1 MKKLFLWVS
10 FIVFF
15 AAHAAAQVKVTAKID
30 SAEILIGEQ
39 TAVRVQVVHPEKEPV
54 AFPKDISTLLEDNK
68 LEIVNKGEIDE
79 HEDTPE
85 EGMTTSVFSFTI
97 TSFEPSLY
105 YIPQLNIT
113 VGKKNY
119 STNQLALKVN
129 DVAVDTLH
137 VDKFFGPKEIIEPV
151 YTWQDWMPLFV
162 LSLLLIICVGVL
174 GYAIYLLRR
183 YKEVKE
189 VKVKQ
194 EFILPHEEAKRNI
207 EKLKTKYDSGDF
219 TSKDYYTEL
228 VSILRDYVTQRYGFS
243 AKEMTS
249 YELVEHLIN
258 VPEDKTEKN
267 AGPENNLLANNDKQV
282 NLEELREILTT
293 ADLTKFAKLKT
304 EANEDRTNLMRLA
317 GYIDATKNETQ
328 RYYYTPVQKEKAQKQ
343 IKPGIVLKICLVLF
357 SVAIVAVV
365 AFMVKE
371 VLELFL

>member
-1 MKKLFLWVS
+1 MPDFHVEPLLHVYMFIYIWLLRILIRMYKRQDAVFEAYNIGLLVSLMSCMFPPYLFLLPMVL
-10 FIVFF
+10 VCMLLV
-15 AAHAAAQVKVTAKID
+15 HAFSMRTFLA
-30 SAEILIGEQ
+30 
-39 TAVRVQVVHPEKEPV
+39 
-54 AFPKDISTLLEDNK
+54 TLLGMLTVIIMETALHYLCCGD
-68 LEIVNKGEIDE
+68 LRVLWVNLASDL
-79 HEDTPE
+79 
-85 EGMTTSVFSFTI
+85 SFDAM
-97 TSFEPSLY
+97 SF
-105 YIPQLNIT
+105 
-113 VGKKNY
+113 V
-119 STNQLALKVN
+119 
-129 DVAVDTLH
+129 
-137 VDKFFGPKEIIEPV
+137 
-151 YTWQDWMPLFV
+151 WQDWMPLFV

-183 YKEVKE
+183 SKEVKE

>member
-68 LEIVNKGEIDE
+68 LEIVNKGDIDE

-105 YIPQLNIT
+105 YIP
-113 VGKKNY
+113 
-119 STNQLALKVN
+119 QLALKVN

-183 YKEVKE
+183 SKEVKE